1 MRVSERGMEQKLQI
15 TGLSGPYARR
25 TVGLVNDHH
34 LKVQA
39 EDLDL
44 KAGMAARVTIQFRT
58 LTRRAVHTP
67 EEGALQTDV
76 VALATVAQVSMSS
89 RRHLAAVHRC
99 VAGLSLIH
107 I

>member
-1 MRVSERGMEQKLQI
+1 MEEKLQI

-25 TVGLVNDHH
+25 TVGLVINRY

-39 EDLDL
+39 EDRYL
-44 KAGMAARVTIQFRT
+44 KAGMAARVTIQFWT

-99 VAGLSLIH
+99 VAGRAGQHL
-107 I
+107 